1 MSVKRYDR
9 RDIEN
14 LLFQLSKELKKEF
27 GRKARFEIIVVGGA
41 SVLINYD
48 FRKSTT
54 DIDGFLSNSYSM
66 KDAIRRVADN
76 NGISAE
82 WLNSDFVNTKS
93 YSTKLLLYS
102 KPYKTFNQVLS
113 VRTIKDEYL
122 IAMKLMSGRLYK
134 NDFSDIR
141 GILNANPQIQRND
154 IVSAIKDLYKDKDIA
169 TESWD
174 FFEKILCSNQAYED
188 VVQIEKENKKLLIN
202 MQKSETITKDK
213 LTEELVQNV
222 LQEKINT
229 PEATLDELIK
239 AAKADH
245 EKLEQPEPSNKNK
258 EYER

>member
-1 MSVKRYDR
+1 MPAKYYERK
-9 RDIEN
+9 DIEN

-27 GRKARFEIIVVGGA
+27 GRKAKFEIIVVGGA
-41 SVLINYD
+41 SVLFNYD

-54 DIDGFLSNSYSM
+54 DIDGFLSNSYSI

-82 WLNSDFVNTKS
+82 WLNSDFVNTES
-93 YSTKLLLYS
+93 YSTKLLVYS

-113 VRTIKDEYL
+113 IRTVKDEYL

-134 NDFSDIR
+134 NDFSDIC
-141 GILNANPQIQRND
+141 GILNENQNLDEKSVLQAFQNLYGDKRIPSAAWTKFKEILHSEKTYEEIEREEKINHD
-154 IVSAIKDLYKDKDIA
+154 IVINL
-169 TESWD
+169 
-174 FFEKILCSNQAYED
+174 QAS
-188 VVQIEKENKKLLIN
+188 QH
-202 MQKSETITKDK
+202 K
-213 LTEELVQNV
+213 LTEEVVQDV
-222 LQEKINT
+222 LANT
-229 PEATLDELIK
+229 PRTSLDELIK